1 MVIIIALILAWRGWY
16 RGALRQIFEYTGGFM
31 GLLLGAYLG
40 PRLVREYT
48 DRAGVEAA
56 LLSLVVVFIT
66 LSIGQIIGYVIG
78 ARFGEMAKRARMGK
92 VDSSVG
98 AVIGAVAAFVAYWL
112 VGSVLVLGPSR
123 AVANELSDSTVLRIA
138 NNVSR
143 PPDLL
148 RYLQQY
154 LDTSGFPQVFVGIP
168 PGDGEPVKPPS
179 KKTARRAAAAAEDST
194 VRVVVPACGGTQLGS
209 GWVAAEDTVVTN
221 AHVVAGGDRVTVEQ
235 RETIDAGVT
244 GTVVLFDDHLD
255 LAVLRVPGL
264 SAEPLPLL
272 TRQLDRGAPGATLG
286 FPGSRQGQLV
296 PKPAAVQAVF
306 EARGRDIYGRDEV
319 QREVYELQ
327 SPVRQGD
334 SGGPFV
340 TPAGEVAGVV
350 FAASTTDGGTGY
362 ALTGAEVED
371 EVRAGAARTRAV
383 STGECTH

>member
-1 MVIIIALILAWRGWY
+1 
-16 RGALRQIFEYTGGFM
+16 M
-31 GLLLGAYLG
+31 GLLFGAYLG

-78 ARFGEMAKRARMGK
+78 ARFGAMAKRAQLGK
-92 VDSSVG
+92 VDAGLG
-98 AVIGAVAAFVAYWL
+98 ALIGAVAAFVAYWL

-123 AVANELSDSTVLRIA
+123 AVANELSNSAVLRIA

-154 LDTSGFPQVFVGIP
+154 RDTSGFPQVFVGIP
-168 PGDGEPVKPPS
+168 PGGGEPVKLPS
-179 KKTARRAAAAAEDST
+179 KKSARKATAAAEAST
-194 VRVVVPACGGTQLGS
+194 VRIVVPACGGTQLGS

-221 AHVVAGGDRVTVEQ
+221 AHVVAGGDRVTIEQ
-235 RETIDAGVT
+235 QETIDAGVT

-255 LAVLRVPGL
+255 LAVIRVAGL
-264 SAEPLPLL
+264 TTKPLPLRTEEL
-272 TRQLDRGAPGATLG
+272 NRGAPGATLG
-286 FPGSRQGQLV
+286 YPGARQGQLV
-296 PKPAAVQAVF
+296 AHPAAVQNVF
-306 EARGRDIYGRDEV
+306 QARGRDIYGRDEV
-319 QREVYELQ
+319 QREVYELR

-340 TPAGEVAGVV
+340 TPSGDVAGVV
-350 FAASTTDGGTGY
+350 FAASTTDGDTGY
-362 ALTGAEVED
+362 ALTGAEVQD
-371 EVRAGAARTRAV
+371 EVREGAKRTLAV
-383 STGECTH
+383 ATGECTH

>member
-1 MVIIIALILAWRGWY
+1 
-16 RGALRQIFEYTGGFM
+16 M

-56 LLSLVVVFIT
+56 LLSLVVVFVT

-92 VDSSVG
+92 VDSGVG

-123 AVANELSDSTVLRIA
+123 AVANELSDSAVLRIA

-168 PGDGEPVKPPS
+168 PGDGEPVKLPS
-179 KKTARRAAAAAEDST
+179 NKTANKAVLAARDST

-221 AHVVAGGDRVTVEQ
+221 AHVVAGGETVMIEQ

-244 GTVVLFDDHLD
+244 GTVVLFDDQLD
-255 LAVLRVPGL
+255 LAVVRVPGL
-264 SAEPLPLL
+264 AAEPLPLL
-272 TRQLDRGAPGATLG
+272 TRQLKSGAPGATLG

-296 PKPAAVQAVF
+296 PHPAAVQAVF

-340 TPAGEVAGVV
+340 TPRGEVAGVV

-371 EVRAGAARTRAV
+371 EVRTGAGRTRGVA
-383 STGECTH
+383 TGACTH

>member
-1 MVIIIALILAWRGWY
+1 
-16 RGALRQIFEYTGGFM
+16 M

-78 ARFGEMAKRARMGK
+78 ARFGALAKRAQLGK
-92 VDSSVG
+92 VDAGLG
-98 AVIGAVAAFVAYWL
+98 AVIGAIAAFVAYWL

-123 AVANELSDSTVLRIA
+123 AVANELSNSAVLRIA

-168 PGDGEPVKPPS
+168 PGSGEPVKLPS
-179 KKTARRAAAAAEDST
+179 SKSANKAARAADDAT

-221 AHVVAGGDRVTVEQ
+221 AHVVAGGDRVTIEYQ
-235 RETIDAGVT
+235 ETIDAGVT

-255 LAVLRVPGL
+255 LAVIKV
-264 SAEPLPLL
+264 AELPTKPLPLR
-272 TRQLDRGAPGATLG
+272 TEQLERGAPGATLG
-286 FPGSRQGQLV
+286 YPGAREGRLV
-296 PKPAAVQAVF
+296 AKPAAVQNVF
-306 EARGRDIYGRDEV
+306 QARGRDIYGRDEV
-319 QREVYELQ
+319 QREVYELRA
-327 SPVRQGD
+327 PVRQGD

-340 TPAGEVAGVV
+340 TPAGDVAGVV
-350 FAASTTDGGTGY
+350 FAASTTDGDTGY
-362 ALTGAEVED
+362 ALTGEEVED
-371 EVRAGAARTRAV
+371 EVREGARRTQAV
-383 STGECTH
+383 GTGNCTH